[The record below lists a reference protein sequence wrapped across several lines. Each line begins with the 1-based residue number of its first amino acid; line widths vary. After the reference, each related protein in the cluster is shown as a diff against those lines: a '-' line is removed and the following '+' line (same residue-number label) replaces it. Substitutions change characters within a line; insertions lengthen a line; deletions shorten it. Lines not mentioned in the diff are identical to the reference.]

1 MCQEKIRNKNLILE
15 HMEKKKSSP
24 KEKTDSFDYAT
35 FEKEAIEKLK
45 AGKGLIG
52 PEGALSGMIK
62 RILQA
67 ALEGEMDDHMSEE
80 NIPNRRN
87 GHTSKQVQTS
97 LGNVNLAPPRD
108 RNGSFEP
115 KVVGKWE
122 RRIAPEIENQ
132 ILTLYGMGNSY
143 QDISNFIE
151 QMYGVKYSTS
161 LISNVT
167 DRVWEE
173 VNLWRK
179 RPLNTCY
186 ALIYL
191 DAIHYKVRDNGR
203 VVTKAIYTAFGVD
216 LEGER
221 DVLGLYIDQAEGARF
236 WGRVLED
243 IRDRGV
249 EDVLFF
255 SIDGLKGF
263 SEVIQ
268 SVFPQS
274 IIQRCIVHMIR
285 TSLRYVSFRDYKAIC
300 VDLRTIYTAAR
311 ADEARRA
318 LSVFADKWDKQY
330 PEISRKWEEK
340 WIELSAFFD
349 YPADI
354 RRMIYT
360 TNAVEALHRLMRKTT
375 KTKGAL
381 INDDALIKIIFLTL
395 KTNEKT
401 WKRRA
406 RNWTSILGTLRR
418 EFGNRINQYL

>member
-1 MCQEKIRNKNLILE
+1 
-15 HMEKKKSSP
+15 MERKTRSR
-24 KEKTDSFDYAT
+24 KEKTTSFDYAN

-52 PEGALSGMIK
+52 PEGALTGMIQ

-67 ALEGEMDDHMSEE
+67 ALEGEMDEHMSEE
-80 NIPNRRN
+80 ENPNRRN
-87 GHTSKQVQTS
+87 GYTSKLVQTS
-97 LGNVNLAPPRD
+97 MGNINVDPPRD

-115 KVVGKWE
+115 KIIGKWE

-173 VNLWRK
+173 VDLWRK
-179 RPLNTCY
+179 RPLNNCY
-186 ALIYL
+186 SLIYL
-191 DAIHYKVRDNGR
+191 DAIHYKARDNGR

-263 SEVIQ
+263 TEVIQ
-268 SVFPQS
+268 NVFPQS

-285 TSLRYVSFRDYKAIC
+285 TSLRYVSYKDYKAIC
-300 VDLRTIYTAAR
+300 KDLKTIYGAAHG
-311 ADEARRA
+311 DEAKRA
-318 LSVFADKWDKQY
+318 LGVFADKWDKQY
-330 PEISRKWEEK
+330 PEISRKWEDN

-375 KTKGAL
+375 KTKGAM
-381 INDDALIKIIFLTL
+381 INDDALIKILFLTL

-406 RNWTSILGTLRR
+406 RNWPSILSTLRR

>member
-1 MCQEKIRNKNLILE
+1 MERNKR
-15 HMEKKKSSP
+15 SR
-24 KEKTDSFDYAT
+24 KEKTDSFDYAN

-52 PEGALSGMIK
+52 PEGALTGMIQ

-67 ALEGEMDDHMSEE
+67 ALDGEMDHHMSEE
-80 NIPNRRN
+80 DGPNRRN
-87 GHTSKQVQTS
+87 GYTSKQVQTS
-97 LGNVNLAPPRD
+97 MGNINVDPPRD

-115 KVVGKWE
+115 KIIGKWE

-167 DRVWEE
+167 DRVWDE
-173 VNLWRK
+173 VDLWRK

-236 WGRVLED
+236 WGRILED

-263 SEVIQ
+263 TEVIQ
-268 SVFPQS
+268 NVFPQS

-285 TSLRYVSFRDYKAIC
+285 TSLRYVSYKDYKSIC
-300 VDLRTIYTAAR
+300 KDLRTIYTSAR
-311 ADEARRA
+311 ADEAKRA

-330 PEISRKWEEK
+330 PEISRKWEDN

-349 YPADI
+349 YSADI

-375 KTKGAL
+375 KTKGSM
-381 INDDALIKIIFLTL
+381 INDDALIKMLFLTL

-406 RNWTSILGTLRR
+406 RNWPSILSTLRR